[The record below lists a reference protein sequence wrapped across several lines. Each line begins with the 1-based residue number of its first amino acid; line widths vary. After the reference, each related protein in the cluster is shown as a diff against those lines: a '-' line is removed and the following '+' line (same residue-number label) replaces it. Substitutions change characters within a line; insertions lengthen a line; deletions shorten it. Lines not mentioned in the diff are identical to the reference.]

1 MWCSDR
7 RALLL
12 ALPALAACGFEPLY
26 APGAPASR
34 MAGRVE
40 VPVLEGADGFVMR
53 ERLTERLGTPETPTH
68 RLEVVLALETA
79 GVALTTENVT
89 TRFNVVG
96 TADYALVPMAGGPPA
111 LSGQLRA
118 VTGYSAPETDISV
131 AYASLSSDRDARR
144 RLAREL
150 ADRIV
155 ERLAIGAPDWTS

>member
-1 MWCSDR
+1 
-7 RALLL
+7 
-12 ALPALAACGFEPLY
+12 
-26 APGAPASR
+26 
-34 MAGRVE
+34 
-40 VPVLEGADGFVMR
+40 
-53 ERLTERLGTPETPTH
+53 
-68 RLEVVLALETA
+68 VVLALETA

-96 TADYALVPMAGGPPA
+96 TADYALVPIAGGPPA

-131 AYASLSSDRDARR
+131 AYASLSADRDARR